1 MVNPQAEDGHIDIN
15 HVNAEQFGLTSIS
28 GGEWQILWVVL
39 RKTWGWHKKED
50 AISLTQFQKLTGLS
64 RRSVCKAISKL
75 VSKSILLVN
84 KDRYITLY
92 RFNKLFFNETS
103 VQKVTSI
110 PKRKGSA
117 QKYTKTS
124 AQKYTRVVPKSIP
137 KLVPKSIHTKEK
149 KETITKETIQKKEA
163 RFSKI
168 GDIDINTLQEIATTY
183 KVPLAFV
190 ESKYDDLKNYCLAKG
205 KTYRN
210 YKAALMKWVKEDALK
225 VIEKH
230 HDKQRYSNK
239 YKVTKL

>member
-1 MVNPQAEDGHIDIN
+1 M
-15 HVNAEQFGLTSIS
+15 
-28 GGEWQILWVVL
+28 
-39 RKTWGWHKKED
+39 
-50 AISLTQFQKLTGLS
+50 
-64 RRSVCKAISKL
+64 
-75 VSKSILLVN
+75 
-84 KDRYITLY
+84 
-92 RFNKLFFNETS
+92 
-103 VQKVTSI
+103 
-110 PKRKGSA
+110 
-117 QKYTKTS
+117 
-124 AQKYTRVVPKSIP
+124 PKSIP

-149 KETITKETIQKKEA
+149 KETITKETIQKKET